1 MRLRAARNFRHV
13 SADSRRRN
21 VRSAFTL
28 LELLLVL
35 GVIVVLAAM
44 SWPRLTGIMKRQSV
58 LGNAEQ
64 VRQLCDRARVRAVEE
79 GQTLQ
84 LRYEPHGRHY
94 VLLPH
99 EPVDPGA
106 QPSASTSGIS
116 PGAVPAAPYRV
127 HQISEDCQFH
137 VDSALVSG
145 QKLEVERLADPW
157 LAQLENGAAARDIAW
172 SLPILFFPD
181 GSATDGQLTVLD
193 RDRRYINL
201 SIRGL
206 TGTVQVSPIEI
217 LAQRLGRT
225 GTGP

>member
-1 MRLRAARNFRHV
+1 MRLRAVRDSLHV
-13 SADSRRRN
+13 SADHPRRE

-35 GVIVVLAAM
+35 GVVVVLAAM
-44 SWPRLTGIMKRQSV
+44 SWPRLTGIMRRQSV

-99 EPVDPGA
+99 EPVDPGTQLPTPA
-106 QPSASTSGIS
+106 AGTS
-116 PGAVPAAPYRV
+116 PAAVPGEPYRV

-157 LAQLENGAAARDIAW
+157 LAQLENGSAARDIAW

-181 GSATDGQLTVLD
+181 GSATDGLLTVLD

-206 TGTVQVSPIEI
+206 TGTVQVSPIEV

>member
-1 MRLRAARNFRHV
+1 MKLRAARNSLPV
-13 SADSRRRN
+13 SADDRRREG
-21 VRSAFTL
+21 RSAFTL

-35 GVIVVLAAM
+35 GVVVVLAAM

-79 GQTLQ
+79 GRTLQ

-99 EPVDPGA
+99 EPAEPGA
-106 QPSASTSGIS
+106 QVLTPSSGTS
-116 PGAVPAAPYRV
+116 PAAVPGAPYRV

-145 QKLEVERLADPW
+145 RKLEVERLADAW
-157 LAQLENGAAARDIAW
+157 LVQLENGSAARDIAW

-181 GSATDGQLTVLD
+181 GSATDGRLTVLD

-206 TGTVQVSPIEI
+206 TGTVHVSPLEVM
-217 LAQRLGRT
+217 AQRLGNT
-225 GTGP
+225 GN